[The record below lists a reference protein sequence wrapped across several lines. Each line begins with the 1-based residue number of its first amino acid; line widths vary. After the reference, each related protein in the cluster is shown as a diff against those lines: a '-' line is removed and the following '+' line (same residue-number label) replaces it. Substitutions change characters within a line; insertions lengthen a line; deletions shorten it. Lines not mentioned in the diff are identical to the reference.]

1 MIREAG
7 PEDADL
13 IAEEFWYP
21 LATEMEPYSELNEL
35 TADALEQARAGFAE
49 VLTDDDRYDFLLER
63 DGTAVGHV
71 SVEIG
76 TRPTRKLGKYLAVL
90 DLYVK
95 EGFRGQGH
103 GTRLLRRVETLA
115 EDEDCDFV
123 RVAAEWDNAP
133 ARAFYE
139 RHGYEPK
146 QAKYTGRLR

>member
-1 MIREAG
+1 MIRESG

-13 IAEEFWYP
+13 IADEFWYP
-21 LATEMEPYSELNEL
+21 LAKEMEPYSELNEL
-35 TADALEQARAGFAE
+35 TDDALEQARAGFAE
-49 VLTDDDRYDFLLER
+49 VLTDEDRYDFLLER
-63 DGTAVGHV
+63 EGTPIGHI

-76 TRPTRKLGKYLAVL
+76 TRSTRKLGKYLGIL

-95 EGFRGQGH
+95 EDYRGQGY
-103 GTRLLRRVETLA
+103 GTRLLRRAETLA
-115 EDEDCDFV
+115 ENEDCDFV

-146 QAKYTGRLR
+146 QAKYAKSLG